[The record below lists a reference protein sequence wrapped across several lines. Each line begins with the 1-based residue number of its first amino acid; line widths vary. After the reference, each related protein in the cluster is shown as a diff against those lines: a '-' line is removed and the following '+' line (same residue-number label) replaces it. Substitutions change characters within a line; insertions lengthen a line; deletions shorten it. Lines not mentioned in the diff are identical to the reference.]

1 MLYVSRHNFVKAE
14 ELVDTSLK
22 INEINQATMDKKQE
36 TMDKKGII
44 LFHLQKYDEALLWF
58 KNATV
63 NNPENKIS
71 RYHMGNVYMQLK
83 KYDEAIECFDD
94 SLKDNLDFAEA
105 HNAKASALFNKG
117 NPKEATKEFKRA
129 IEIKPSLAV
138 ANENIAKITSSDTPH
153 FQNFW
158 DFWKSSIYKKIV
170 GITLFALLLGTTI
183 SITIHIIS
191 NIIPIANITNIPT
204 NNTSIPA
211 NNTSTPTNTT
221 EETQLMDISEGY
233 LVTLGIILFILLIL
247 EIKKAKMGPMEFELE
262 EQHVHPTKDSPSLS
276 EAHHHTL

>member
-1 MLYVSRHNFVKAE
+1 MMRHY
-14 ELVDTSLK
+14 
-22 INEINQATMDKKQE
+22 
-36 TMDKKGII
+36 
-44 LFHLQKYDEALLWF
+44 HWF
-58 KNATV
+58 KKATE
-63 NNPENKIS
+63 NNPENKVS

-117 NPKEATKEFKRA
+117 NQKEATKEVKRA

-138 ANENIAKITSSDTPH
+138 ANENIAKITSSGSPH

-183 SITIHIIS
+183 SITFHIIR
-191 NIIPIANITNIPT
+191 NIYQFQITPHLLPTPT
-204 NNTSIPA
+204 NNTSFQQIRPA
-211 NNTSTPTNTT
+211 LL
-221 EETQLMDISEGY
+221 Q
-233 LVTLGIILFILLIL
+233 ILLKRTNLWIYQKV
-247 EIKKAKMGPMEFELE
+247 I
-262 EQHVHPTKDSPSLS
+262 
-276 EAHHHTL
+276 